1 MHKSTGH
8 KLYGVL
14 FSLLSGKSSSPP
26 SPLLLPS
33 PLLQSTYI
41 KDWNIQSCTKARSP
55 KTVVTIIPLFWV
67 PSPTGKVTISCDRD
81 TVNIKAV
88 YCHLWSSI
96 FDISIQ
102 KKKKGNPIL
111 RLPAAISVFKRN
123 EHMENV
129 LRLKYILESGWSE
142 VAQENKQTNKN
153 ICLQEEKKNLKC
165 LASTLSENNQGI
177 NKLDRVFNLCLI
189 FP

>member
-1 MHKSTGH
+1 
-8 KLYGVL
+8 
-14 FSLLSGKSSSPP
+14 
-26 SPLLLPS
+26 
-33 PLLQSTYI
+33 
-41 KDWNIQSCTKARSP
+41 
-55 KTVVTIIPLFWV
+55 
-67 PSPTGKVTISCDRD
+67 
-81 TVNIKAV
+81 
-88 YCHLWSSI
+88 
-96 FDISIQ
+96 
-102 KKKKGNPIL
+102 
-111 RLPAAISVFKRN
+111 
-123 EHMENV
+123 MENV